1 MQTSNKIL
9 DDLAKVAGGA
19 ASTIAGMKSEAETM
33 IRQQLQRLLSDAD
46 LVSRE
51 EFEVVKAVALK
62 ARTEQEKLT
71 ARVKKLEAKLAAAKP
86 ASSAKATPRKAPA
99 KKPTKA

>member
-1 MQTSNKIL
+1 MQTSNRIL

-19 ASTIAGMKSEAETM
+19 ASTIAGMKSEAENM

-51 EFEVVKAVALK
+51 EFEVVKALATK

-71 ARVKKLEAKLAAAKP
+71 AKVKKLEAKLAAK
-86 ASSAKATPRKAPA
+86 KAPA
-99 KKPTKA
+99 KKAKKA